1 MEMIKMKE
9 YTVKNKNYDEN
20 GKIRSFDVNI
30 KGANFIVYRLCNKF
44 KPTNIFKFN
53 KFIGFI
59 EEEKDGVIFATG
71 SVEIGWDTSAAGLQ
85 NLADQMGLKLVNGTG
100 SYSINGGKPYFIE
113 K

>member
-1 MEMIKMKE
+1 MK
-9 YTVKNKNYDEN
+9 YIMKNKNYDEN
-20 GKIRSFDVNI
+20 GNIRSFDVNI
-30 KGANFIVYRLCNKF
+30 KGANFTVYRLYSKF

-71 SVEIGWDTSAAGLQ
+71 TIEIGWDTSAAGLQ

-100 SYSINGGKPYFIE
+100 SYSMNGKKPYFIE
-113 K
+113 E

>member
-1 MEMIKMKE
+1 MKE

-30 KGANFIVYRLCNKF
+30 KGANFIVYRVYNKF

-53 KFIGFI
+53 QYIGVI
-59 EEEKDGVIFATG
+59 EQEKDGVVYGRG
-71 SVEIGWDTSAAGLQ
+71 SIEIGWDTSELGLQ

-100 SYSINGGKPYFIE
+100 SYSIDGKKPYFIE

>member
-1 MEMIKMKE
+1 MK
-9 YTVKNKNYDEN
+9 YIVKNKNYDEN
-20 GKIRSFDVNI
+20 GNIRSFDVNI

-71 SVEIGWDTSAAGLQ
+71 TIEIGWDTSAHGLES
-85 NLADQMGLKLVNGTG
+85 LADQMGLKLINGTG
-100 SYSINGGKPYFIE
+100 SYSIDGKKPYFIE
-113 K
+113 E

>member
-1 MEMIKMKE
+1 MKEYKE

-20 GKIRSFDVNI
+20 GNIRSFDVNI

-71 SVEIGWDTSAAGLQ
+71 TIEIGWDTSAHGLES
-85 NLADQMGLKLVNGTG
+85 LADQMGLKLINGTG
-100 SYSINGGKPYFIE
+100 SYSIDGKKPYFIE
-113 K
+113 E

>member
-1 MEMIKMKE
+1 MEYIM
-9 YTVKNKNYDEN
+9 KNKHYDEN

-30 KGANFIVYRLCNKF
+30 KGANFIVYRVYNKF

-59 EEEKDGVIFATG
+59 EEEKDEVIFTTG
-71 SVEIGWDTSAAGLQ
+71 SIEIGWDTSAAGLQ
-85 NLADQMGLKLVNGTG
+85 NLADQMGLKLINGTS
-100 SYSINGGKPYFIE
+100 SYSISGGKPYFIE